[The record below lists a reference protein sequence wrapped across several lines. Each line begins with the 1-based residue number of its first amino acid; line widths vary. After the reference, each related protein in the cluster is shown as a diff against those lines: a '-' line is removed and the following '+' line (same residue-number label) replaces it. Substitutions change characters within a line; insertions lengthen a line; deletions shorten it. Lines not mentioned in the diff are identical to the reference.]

1 MSDDA
6 FSRFELDF
14 EIFVSA
20 EAAELEALR
29 TIVQMLLVSL
39 LSSHPQGATLF
50 SELRTNALA
59 RLDREAKL
67 AAHDQDV
74 MHKAEIVL
82 QNATRIFDEMAP
94 AFDLT
99 PDGSSEPQH

>member
-14 EIFVSA
+14 ELFVSA

-39 LSSHPQGATLF
+39 LSSHPQGAMLF

-59 RLDREAKL
+59 RLDREAKV

-82 QNATRIFDEMAP
+82 QNATRIFDEMAS